1 MTAKT
6 DTPKNDL
13 LTVAALA
20 VLAACVV
27 TVAHEALGHG
37 SACLINGGHITLLSS
52 ALFRCSLRSL
62 WIDPAGPAMD
72 VVVGTVALIAGRFV
86 VSPAARLFCLLVMTL
101 SYGWESGYAFHAM
114 LMQDGDLYFAARDLF
129 GAPSLWWRIAGGAA
143 GIACYLVNV
152 RMTAAGLSR
161 LWPQAAQ
168 ARRVARIAGLAAVAA
183 ASLAALAYAGPGWH
197 DLHDAILEV
206 ASGAIPLLIIPRG
219 AGAIGEGVILKRG
232 PAVIVVAILFF
243 GVFTAVL
250 GHGITG

>member
-6 DTPKNDL
+6 DTTKNDL

-72 VVVGTVALIAGRFV
+72 LAVGTAALIAGRFV
-86 VSPAARLFCLLVMTL
+86 AAPAARLFCLLVMTL

-114 LMQDGDLYFAARDLF
+114 LTQDGDLYFAARDLF

-152 RMTAAGLSR
+152 RLTAAALSR

-168 ARRVARIAGLAAVAA
+168 ARRVARVAGLAAIAA
-183 ASLAALAYAGPGWH
+183 AGLAALAYAGPGWR
-197 DLHDAILEV
+197 DLHDAVLEV
-206 ASGAIPLLIIPRG
+206 ASGAVPLLIIPRRAAP
-219 AGAIGEGVILKRG
+219 AGQGVILKRSR
-232 PAVIVVAILFF
+232 AVIVVAI
-243 GVFTAVL
+243 GVFALFTAVL
-250 GHGITG
+250 GHGVSA

>member
-6 DTPKNDL
+6 DMPKDDL
-13 LTVAALA
+13 PTVAALA

-52 ALFRCSLRSL
+52 ALFRCSIRSL

-72 VVVGTVALIAGRFV
+72 LAVGTMALIAGRFV
-86 VSPAARLFCLLVMTL
+86 AAPAARLFFLLVMTL

-114 LMQDGDLYFAARDLF
+114 LTQDGDLYFAARDLF
-129 GAPSLWWRIAGGAA
+129 GAPSLWWRIVGGAA
-143 GIACYLVNV
+143 GVACYLVNV
-152 RMTAAGLSR
+152 RLTAAGLSR

-168 ARRVARIAGLAAVAA
+168 ARRVARVAGLAAVAA
-183 ASLAALAYAGPGWH
+183 SGLAALAYAGPGWR

-206 ASGAIPLLIIPRG
+206 ASGAVPLLIIPRWQG
-219 AGAIGEGVILKRG
+219 PFGDGVILTRS
-232 PAVIVVAILFF
+232 PAVIVIAILFF
-243 GVFTAVL
+243 GVFAAIL
-250 GHGITG
+250 GHGIAS